1 MNLSTFIVT
10 VFTFIDDWFIAQP
23 QPLRQRGPA
32 PVLLDSEVLTME
44 VVGDF
49 LGLNTDQEL
58 FAYFRRH
65 WPHYFP
71 RLGHVHRTTFVRQ
84 TANLWAVKRQLW
96 RRLLDDIRYDPA
108 VSIID
113 SLPVPVCRWAR
124 APRCRRL
131 RECSGYGHDEV
142 AGQLFFGL
150 RAHVRLSWPGVI
162 TDFDLAPADV
172 HEIHLAEPLLADAY
186 GWALADRNYWSP
198 ELTRRL
204 GDHDLHL
211 LAPFR
216 SKKREKSPWP
226 LWLKQKRYR
235 IETVFSQLVERFQ
248 VKRVWARDRWHLC
261 SRWLRTVLSHTFAV
275 YLSQQ
280 NGLSSLRFAQ
290 LLSD

>member
-10 VFTFIDDWFIAQP
+10 VFTFIDDWFITQP

-58 FAYFRRH
+58 FTYFRRH

-150 RAHVRLSWPGVI
+150 RAHVRLCWPGVI
-162 TDFDLAPADV
+162 TDFDLAPAAV
-172 HEIHLAEPLLADAY
+172 HELHLAEPLPADAQ
-186 GWALADRNYWSP
+186 GWTLPDRHYWSP
-198 ELTRRL
+198 QLTRRL
-204 GDHDLHL
+204 REHDRHL

-216 SKKREKSPWP
+216 SKKREKAPWP
-226 LWLKQKRYR
+226 LGLKHKRYR

-248 VKRVWARDRWHLC
+248 VKRVWARDRRHFC
-261 SRWLRTVLSHTFAV
+261 SRWLRTVLAHTFAV
-275 YLSQQ
+275 YLCHQ